1 MSDEILSREVL
12 NERLNAYYSS
22 FLARYGISIMPSD
35 PFEKPENY
43 ISYIKKHREDIA
55 GTRTVLEFEEL
66 IGNMMIRS
74 KRELVAIEKISWIG
88 SSERA
93 CLFTWYKLMIFLRD
107 NQNSVLQKLY
117 NKNKLVIRDDYL
129 KTQCF
134 PSDSKSQI
142 IQVLKIIDLLS
153 GEQLIHSW
161 LEGVKLEWIKAFKS
175 RSPFNYLKPNDN
187 DDCIWTWQY
196 LKDKNIACGELV
208 DFPDS
213 VNTYRAIHLSFDIW
227 ITRLLTSNEEIK
239 KFRQEFN
246 LRKANRKYKKSQ
258 EKNINIQFYLDV
270 NTREKLR
277 ELSRS
282 RRLNNGE
289 MLKDLILEEYQRH
302 KKTKP

>member
-1 MSDEILSREVL
+1 
-12 NERLNAYYSS
+12 
-22 FLARYGISIMPSD
+22 
-35 PFEKPENY
+35 
-43 ISYIKKHREDIA
+43 
-55 GTRTVLEFEEL
+55 
-66 IGNMMIRS
+66 
-74 KRELVAIEKISWIG
+74 
-88 SSERA
+88 
-93 CLFTWYKLMIFLRD
+93 YKLMIFLRD

-117 NKNKLVIRDDYL
+117 NKNNLVIRDDYL

-153 GEQLIHSW
+153 GDKLIHSW
-161 LEGVKLEWIKAFKS
+161 LEGVKLEWIEAFKS
-175 RSPFNYLKPNDN
+175 RSPFNYLMPNDN

-289 MLKDLILEEYQRH
+289 MLKELILEEYQRH
-302 KKTKP
+302 KKTKS

>member
-22 FLARYGISIMPSD
+22 FLSRYGIDIRPSD
-35 PFEKPENY
+35 PFEKPETF

-55 GTRTVLEFEEL
+55 GTRTILELDEL
-66 IGNMMIRS
+66 IGNMIIRS

-93 CLFTWYKLMIFLRD
+93 CLFTWYKLMAFLRD
-107 NQNSVLQKLY
+107 NQNLVLQKLY

-129 KTQCF
+129 QTQCF
-134 PSDSKSQI
+134 PSDSRSQI

-153 GEQLIHSW
+153 GDKLIHSW

-187 DDCIWTWQY
+187 DDCIWTWQC
-196 LKDKNIACGELV
+196 LKEKNIACGELV

-227 ITRLLTSNEEIK
+227 ITRLLTSDEDIK

-258 EKNINIQFYLDV
+258 EKNINVQFYLDV
-270 NTREKLR
+270 NTREILR

-289 MLKDLILEEYQRH
+289 MLKELILEEYQRH
-302 KKTKP
+302 KKTKF